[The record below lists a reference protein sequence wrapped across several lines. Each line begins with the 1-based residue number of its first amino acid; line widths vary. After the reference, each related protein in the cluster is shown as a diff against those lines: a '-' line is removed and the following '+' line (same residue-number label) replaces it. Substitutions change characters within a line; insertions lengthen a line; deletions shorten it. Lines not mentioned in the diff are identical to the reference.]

1 MQRGVAEH
9 SIYSFPPT
17 PLSPSSDYIFTSPW
31 RYGPHA
37 CPSKTQPQGLME
49 SSKMAGSSN
58 CTGNV
63 KVIQTMAE
71 LEDFLATDKLIV
83 LEFCAPWSEPCKA
96 MIQPFNNIAK
106 TYQNDA
112 LFCTSLASELEV
124 EALPT
129 FMVVRDYMVLDE
141 VVGVKTRELERC
153 INRNK

>member
-1 MQRGVAEH
+1 
-9 SIYSFPPT
+9 
-17 PLSPSSDYIFTSPW
+17 
-31 RYGPHA
+31 
-37 CPSKTQPQGLME
+37 
-49 SSKMAGSSN
+49 MAGSSN

-112 LFCTSLASELEV
+112 LFCTVSVDKFNSLASELEV